1 MIRAIIIDDEPKSI
15 KMLQW
20 MLDKHCQEVEVVA
33 SFTNPEEALAKV
45 NQLEPRLV
53 FLDIEMP
60 QMSGFDLLEKL
71 KPFSFDV
78 LFTTSYNQFAIKAFK
93 FSAVDYLLK
102 PIDADDLRQAISR
115 YMEHHNTAEVSEK
128 VDALLTNLKL
138 IQNPAFTRIA
148 VSTQESTSFI
158 PVNDIIRCESDG
170 NYTHVITTTKQHLV
184 SKTLKEFD
192 EMLSGR
198 HFYRVHASHLINL
211 QHMEKLVKGE
221 GGYIVMSDKSSVP
234 ISRAKKEEFMEVLGR
249 L

>member
-1 MIRAIIIDDEPKSI
+1 
-15 KMLQW
+15 
-20 MLDKHCQEVEVVA
+20 MLDQHCKEVEVVG
-33 SFTNPEEALAKV
+33 SFTDPEAALGGLG
-45 NQLEPRLV
+45 NLDPQIV

-60 QMSGFDLLEKL
+60 QMSGFDLLERL

-102 PIDADDLRQAISR
+102 PIDADDLRQAINR
-115 YMEHHNTAEVSEK
+115 YMEHHQSTEVADK

-138 IQNPAFTRIA
+138 IQNPAFTRLA
-148 VSTQESTSFI
+148 VSTQESISYI

-170 NYTHVITTTKQHLV
+170 NYTHIITTSKKLLV

-192 EMLSGR
+192 EMLSDR
-198 HFYRVHASHLINL
+198 HFFRVHASHLISL
-211 QHMEKLVKGE
+211 QHVDQLVKGE
-221 GGYIVMSDKSSVP
+221 GGYIVMADKSHVP
-234 ISRAKKEEFMEVLGR
+234 ISRNKKDELMQVLNT